1 MVKNIRD
8 TVNNDE
14 MQFGFCPGGGIADRQ
29 LQERYLTKQG
39 KLYMA
44 FVDLERP
51 SMECL
56 ERYCDR
62 LFVSLLYRNG

>member
-8 TVNNDE
+8 TVNIDE
-14 MQFGFCPGGGIADRQ
+14 MQFGFCPVGVIADRQ
-29 LQERYLTKQG
+29 LQERCLTKHG

-51 SMECL
+51 SIECL
-56 ERYCDR
+56 ERYRDR